1 MLVKNRKKIRPTN
14 LPIIAPYLG
23 IGDPSTPSIGIKRY
37 SADASFDRLLAA
49 RVPLPTREQAIY
61 ILSYH
66 VEVLGSQM
74 ASTTS
79 IYRDELTKESES
91 LVNRLS

>member
-1 MLVKNRKKIRPTN
+1 MLVKNRKKNTLQPTPHCKQITF
-14 LPIIAPYLG
+14 LDIL
-23 IGDPSTPSIGIKRY
+23 DPLNTKGNQHY
-37 SADASFDRLLAA
+37 SADASSTDFWLHACRYPRENRLC
-49 RVPLPTREQAIY
+49 

-66 VEVLGSQM
+66 VEVLGCQS

-79 IYRDELTKESES
+79 IYPDELTKESES